1 MKTIAITG
9 GIGSGKTIVSD
20 ILRASGYPVYDSD
33 TQAKRLT
40 AESPEIKNSLIALF
54 GKKIYDEGGRLN
66 KQMLAERLF
75 SDAECRAKVNTIIH
89 PAVLADFFRW
99 RESQSTDTVFL
110 ESAILYES
118 HFDTFVD
125 EVWCVT
131 APIEVRIERV
141 VKRNGVSRKQVE
153 ERMLTQLPD
162 EEVRSKSTHVII
174 NDGETSVL
182 SQLRQYFPQI

>member
-9 GIGSGKTIVSD
+9 GIGSGKTLVSD

-54 GKKIYDEGGRLN
+54 GEKIYDEGGRLN

-89 PAVLADFFRW
+89 PVVFSDFIKW

-153 ERMLTQLPD
+153 ERILTQLSD